1 MAEGRGLRRFLRD
14 LVLGAPDEPPAPAPA
29 VVQPPAP
36 RPTDPPKDAGPDQD
50 GHAYLARL
58 RAKMEHTAQDFAA
71 GTINRSQFEKLYSH
85 YQSERASVELLLQ
98 AYPEGDAWRSA
109 VTDGYSVTIRNRHRS
124 RLVAYAVYDNQSS
137 VPLYTQGDFGME
149 SELVVGMLSGFR
161 SASAEIFGTSVR
173 KTEVEDGKAL
183 YFVPGRHSTLLAL
196 YTSEPAVGTLKLLEE
211 VHLDFETA
219 NGEILARGSPDP
231 SQLVFLHR
239 SALE

>member
-1 MAEGRGLRRFLRD
+1 MAKGRGLRRFLRD
-14 LVLGAPDEPPAPAPA
+14 MVLGAPVQPPRPAPA
-29 VVQPPAP
+29 VAKAPAP
-36 RPTDPPKDAGPDQD
+36 RPTDLPKDTGPDQD
-50 GHAYLARL
+50 GHAYLERL

-71 GTINRSQFEKLYSH
+71 GNINRSQFEKLYAH
-85 YQSERASVELLLQ
+85 YQSERSSVELLLQ
-98 AYPEGDAWRSA
+98 AYPEGDAWRTA
-109 VTDGYSVTIRNRHRS
+109 VTDGYSMTIRNRHRS

-173 KTEVEDGKAL
+173 KAEVEDGKVL
-183 YFVPGRHSTLLAL
+183 YFVPGRYSTLLAL
-196 YTSEPAVGTLKLLEE
+196 YTSEPAEGTLRILED
-211 VHLDFETA
+211 VQLDFETA

-231 SQLVFLHR
+231 SRLVFVHR